1 VPREEGVRAAGGQA
15 AAPVPW
21 GLWMPVVHARPR
33 VRRRP
38 GLVNL
43 VAGAASC
50 RRRHHSEGQ
59 DKVCDR
65 GRTPHPALAEPHA
78 VPRGRCGEYQEY
90 PRAESGWRGPAPPAL
105 PSDAGQTDLPDAPAV
120 RVTVELCRNG
130 RHINRKRVERLM
142 RERGIVGITRRRRRA
157 LTKQDAA
164 AAPDRPGAVSLQR
177 CRRAHVHLGHGSHE
191 LSSDSPLGTIK
202 FVSPRYHRWHRA
214 LAAVRTARTGQ
225 RRGTRRSARRPRR

>member
-1 VPREEGVRAAGGQA
+1 VPRVARRLLRFRGACGCRLSMHVLASGGGQGSSTSSPA
-15 AAPVPW
+15 
-21 GLWMPVVHARPR
+21 
-33 VRRRP
+33 
-38 GLVNL
+38 
-43 VAGAASC
+43 
-50 RRRHHSEGQ
+50 
-59 DKVCDR
+59 
-65 GRTPHPALAEPHA
+65 PHPAADATTAKARTRCAIA
-78 VPRGRCGEYQEY
+78 VAHLILPWPSLTPSPEVAVVNTRSI
-90 PRAESGWRGPAPPAL
+90 RAQSGWRGPAPPAL